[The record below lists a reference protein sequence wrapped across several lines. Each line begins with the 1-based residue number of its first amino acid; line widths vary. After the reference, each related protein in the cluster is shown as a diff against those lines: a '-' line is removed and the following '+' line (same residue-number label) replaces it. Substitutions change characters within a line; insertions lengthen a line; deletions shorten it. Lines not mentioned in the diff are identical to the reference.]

1 MFLTLLLIKNAT
13 MNHKISFN
21 SIIKVASYLL
31 LLLILFACSQAYYG
45 ALEKVG
51 IHKRDIMVDRVQEAK
66 QSQEDAKEQFKSAL
80 EEFSSVANFQGG
92 DLEDTYK
99 KLNKELQKSESRAD
113 EVTNRIDGVE
123 DVSVALFDEWEQ
135 ELDQYESPKL
145 RAKSEQQL
153 NDTKVRYEQLMA
165 AMRLAESRIEPVLKP
180 FRDQVLFLKH
190 NLNAKAI
197 ASLRGE
203 LIQVESDT
211 DKLIKELEISI
222 AEADR
227 FIEETAI

>member
-1 MFLTLLLIKNAT
+1 MHQILNINFTAKLFGYFF
-13 MNHKISFN
+13 S
-21 SIIKVASYLL
+21 
-31 LLLILFACSQAYYG
+31 ILFIAACSQAYYG

-66 QSQEDAKEQFKSAL
+66 QSQEDAKEQFRSAL

-99 KLNKELQKSESRAD
+99 KLDKELKKSESRAKD
-113 EVTNRIDGVE
+113 VTARIDSVE
-123 DVSVALFDEWEQ
+123 DVSIALFKEWEE
-135 ELDQYESPKL
+135 ELDQYESQKL
-145 RAKSEQQL
+145 RAQSEQQL
-153 NDTKVRYEQLMA
+153 KDTKVRYEQLMA

-211 DKLIKELEISI
+211 EKLIKELESSI

-227 FIEETAI
+227 FIQETGI

>member
-1 MFLTLLLIKNAT
+1 MNYKKSFDSAIK
-13 MNHKISFN
+13 IL
-21 SIIKVASYLL
+21 SYLL
-31 LLLILFACSQAYYG
+31 LLILITSCSQAYYG

-66 QSQEDAKEQFKSAL
+66 QSQEDAKEQFQSAL
-80 EEFSSVANFQGG
+80 EEFSSVAKFQGG

-99 KLNKELQKSESRAD
+99 KLNKELQKSEARAD
-113 EVTNRIDGVE
+113 EVTTRIDSVE
-123 DVSVALFDEWEQ
+123 DVSIALFDEWEQ
-135 ELDQYESPKL
+135 ELDQYESAKL
-145 RAKSEQQL
+145 RTQSEQQL
-153 NDTKVRYEQLMA
+153 KDTKVRYEQLMA

-227 FIEETAI
+227 FIQETGI

>member
-1 MFLTLLLIKNAT
+1 MQTTMSYKNLIKILSSFILLLYIT
-13 MNHKISFN
+13 
-21 SIIKVASYLL
+21 
-31 LLLILFACSQAYYG
+31 ACSQAYYG
-45 ALEKVG
+45 ALEKAG
-51 IHKRDIMVDRVQEAK
+51 IHKRDIMVDRVQDAK
-66 QSQEDAKEQFKSAL
+66 QSQEDAKEQFQSAL

-99 KLNKELQKSESRAD
+99 KLNKELQKSEARAD
-113 EVTNRIDGVE
+113 DVTARIDSVE
-123 DVSVALFDEWEQ
+123 DVSIALFKEWEK
-135 ELDQYESPKL
+135 ELDQYESQKL
-145 RAKSEQQL
+145 RTQSEQQL
-153 NDTKVRYEQLMA
+153 KETKVRYEQLMA

-211 DKLIKELEISI
+211 SKLIKELETSI

-227 FIEETAI
+227 FIQETGI

>member
-1 MFLTLLLIKNAT
+1 MIKILSYFCLLFY
-13 MNHKISFN
+13 IS
-21 SIIKVASYLL
+21 
-31 LLLILFACSQAYYG
+31 ACSQAYYG

-51 IHKRDIMVDRVQEAK
+51 IHKRDIMVDRVEDAK
-66 QSQEDAKEQFKSAL
+66 QSQEEARDQFQSAL

-99 KLNKELQKSESRAD
+99 KLNNELQKSEAKAED
-113 EVTNRIDGVE
+113 VKNRIDSVE
-123 DVSVALFDEWEQ
+123 DVSIALFKEWEQ
-135 ELDQYESPKL
+135 ELEQYENQKL
-145 RAKSEQQL
+145 RKQSEQQL
-153 NDTKVRYEQLMA
+153 NDTKIRYQQLMA

-203 LIQVESDT
+203 LVQVESDT
-211 DKLIKELEISI
+211 DKLIKELEASI

-227 FIEETAI
+227 FIQETGI

>member
-1 MFLTLLLIKNAT
+1 
-13 MNHKISFN
+13 MNYKISFN
-21 SIIKVASYLL
+21 SAAKISSNLVL
-31 LLLILFACSQAYYG
+31 LLLIAACSQAYYG
-45 ALEKVG
+45 ALAKVG

-66 QSQEDAKEQFKSAL
+66 QSQENAKEQFQSAL
-80 EEFSSVANFQGG
+80 EEFSTVANFQGG
-92 DLEDTYK
+92 DLEATYK
-99 KLNKELQKSESRAD
+99 KLNKELQKSEARAD
-113 EVTNRIDGVE
+113 DVTTRIDSVE
-123 DVSVALFDEWEQ
+123 DVSVALFNEWKQ

-145 RAKSEQQL
+145 RAQSEQQL
-153 NDTKVRYEQLMA
+153 KDTKARYVQLMA
-165 AMRLAESRIEPVLKP
+165 AMRLAESRIEPVMKP

-211 DKLIKELEISI
+211 GKLIKELEASI

-227 FIEETAI
+227 FIQETGV

>member
-1 MFLTLLLIKNAT
+1 MSYKIILNSVVKLSSCIFLLLFIT
-13 MNHKISFN
+13 
-21 SIIKVASYLL
+21 
-31 LLLILFACSQAYYG
+31 ACSQAYYG

-66 QSQEDAKEQFKSAL
+66 QSQEDAKEQFQSAL

-99 KLNKELQKSESRAD
+99 KLNKQLQKSEARAD
-113 EVTNRIDGVE
+113 EVTMKIDSVE
-123 DVSVALFDEWEQ
+123 DVSIALFEEWEQ

-145 RAKSEQQL
+145 RTQSQQQL
-153 NDTKVRYEQLMA
+153 KSTKVRYEQLMA
-165 AMRLAESRIEPVLKP
+165 AMRLAESRIEPVLRP

-227 FIEETAI
+227 FMQEIGSN

>member
-1 MFLTLLLIKNAT
+1 MNYKYPHNALLKLLTYYFLLMFIAG
-13 MNHKISFN
+13 
-21 SIIKVASYLL
+21 
-31 LLLILFACSQAYYG
+31 CSQAYYG

-66 QSQEDAKEQFKSAL
+66 QSQENAKEQFQSAL

-99 KLNKELQKSESRAD
+99 KLNKELQKSEARAD
-113 EVTNRIDGVE
+113 EVTMRIDSVE
-123 DVSVALFDEWEQ
+123 DVSIALFDEWEQ

-145 RAKSEQQL
+145 RTQSQQQL
-153 NDTKVRYEQLMA
+153 KSTKVRYEQLMA
-165 AMRLAESRIEPVLKP
+165 AMRLAESRIEPVLRP

-197 ASLRGE
+197 DSLRGE

-227 FIEETAI
+227 FMQEIGT

>member
-1 MFLTLLLIKNAT
+1 MEFMSTFKLFAKSSAYLIVL
-13 MNHKISFN
+13 F
-21 SIIKVASYLL
+21 YLA
-31 LLLILFACSQAYYG
+31 ACSQAYYG

-99 KLNKELQKSESRAD
+99 KLDKELEKSEARAE
-113 EVTNRIDGVE
+113 EVTARIDSVE
-123 DVSVALFDEWEQ
+123 DVSVALFKEWEQ
-135 ELDQYESPKL
+135 ELDQYESQKL
-145 RAKSEQQL
+145 RTQSEQQL
-153 NDTKVRYEQLMA
+153 RETKVRYEQLMA

-211 DKLIKELEISI
+211 DRLIRELEVSI

-227 FIEETAI
+227 FIQETGL

>member
-1 MFLTLLLIKNAT
+1 MKNISAVNLIT
-13 MNHKISFN
+13 RIISYFFML
-21 SIIKVASYLL
+21 S
-31 LLLILFACSQAYYG
+31 LIAACSQAYYG

-66 QSQEDAKEQFKSAL
+66 QSQEDAKDQFQSAL

-99 KLNKELQKSESRAD
+99 RLNKELERSEARAKD
-113 EVTNRIDGVE
+113 VTARIDSVE
-123 DVSVALFDEWEQ
+123 DVSIALFDEWEL
-135 ELDQYESPKL
+135 ELDQYESQKL
-145 RAKSEQQL
+145 RAQSEQQL
-153 NDTKVRYEQLMA
+153 KDTKVRYQQLMA

-211 DKLIKELEISI
+211 GKLIKELEKSI

-227 FIEETAI
+227 FIQETGI

>member
-1 MFLTLLLIKNAT
+1 LLI
-13 MNHKISFN
+13 FP
-21 SIIKVASYLL
+21 Y
-31 LLLILFACSQAYYG
+31 YYG

-99 KLNKELQKSESRAD
+99 KLDKELDKSEARAD
-113 EVTNRIDGVE
+113 EVTSRIDSVE
-123 DVSVALFDEWEQ
+123 DVSIALFKEWEQ
-135 ELDQYESPKL
+135 ELDQYESQKL
-145 RAKSEQQL
+145 RAQSEQQL
-153 NDTKVRYEQLMA
+153 RETKVRYEQLMA

-211 DKLIKELEISI
+211 DRLIRELEVSI

-227 FIEETAI
+227 FIQETGL

>member
-1 MFLTLLLIKNAT
+1 MPITSDLSNAL
-13 MNHKISFN
+13 KF
-21 SIIKVASYLL
+21 ASSLL
-31 LLLILFACSQAYYG
+31 LLLYISACSQAYYG

-51 IHKRDIMVDRVQEAK
+51 IHKRDIMVDRVQNAK
-66 QSQEDAKEQFKSAL
+66 QSQEDARDQFQSAL

-99 KLNKELQKSESRAD
+99 KLNKELEKSEARAKD
-113 EVTNRIDGVE
+113 VTARIDSVE
-123 DVSVALFDEWEQ
+123 DVSIALFKEWEQ
-135 ELDQYESPKL
+135 ELDQYESQKL
-145 RAKSEQQL
+145 RTQSEQQL
-153 NDTKVRYEQLMA
+153 KDTKARYEQLMV
-165 AMRLAESRIEPVLKP
+165 AMRQAESRIEPVLKP

-203 LIQVESDT
+203 LVQVESDT
-211 DKLIKELEISI
+211 EQLIKELEASI

-227 FIEETAI
+227 FIQETGI

>member
-1 MFLTLLLIKNAT
+1 MNQLSITKLITRTISYFFLLFFI
-13 MNHKISFN
+13 
-21 SIIKVASYLL
+21 AS
-31 LLLILFACSQAYYG
+31 CSQVYYG

-51 IHKRDIMVDRVQEAK
+51 LHKRGIMVDRVQEAK
-66 QSQEDAKEQFKSAL
+66 QSQQDAKEQFQSAL

-92 DLEDTYK
+92 NLENTYK
-99 KLNKELQKSESRAD
+99 KLNKELQKSEARAED
-113 EVTNRIDGVE
+113 VTTRIDSVE
-123 DVSVALFDEWEQ
+123 DVSIALFKEWEQ
-135 ELDQYESPKL
+135 ELDQYESQKL
-145 RAKSEQQL
+145 RKQSEQQL
-153 NDTKVRYEQLMA
+153 KDTKIRYQQLMA

-203 LIQVESDT
+203 LVQVESDT
-211 DKLIKELEISI
+211 DKLIKELEASI

-227 FIEETAI
+227 FIQETGI

>member
-1 MFLTLLLIKNAT
+1 MIKIFSYFCLLLYV
-13 MNHKISFN
+13 S
-21 SIIKVASYLL
+21 
-31 LLLILFACSQAYYG
+31 ACSQAYYG
-45 ALEKVG
+45 ALEKAG
-51 IHKRDIMVDRVQEAK
+51 IHKRDIMVDRVQDAK
-66 QSQEDAKEQFKSAL
+66 NSQEEARDQFQSAL

-99 KLNKELQKSESRAD
+99 KLDKELQKSEVKAE
-113 EVTNRIDGVE
+113 EVKNRIDSVE
-123 DVSVALFDEWEQ
+123 DVSIALFKEWEE
-135 ELDQYESPKL
+135 ELEQYESQKL
-145 RAKSEQQL
+145 RKQSEQQL
-153 NDTKVRYEQLMA
+153 NDTKIRYQQLMS

-203 LIQVESDT
+203 LVQVESDT
-211 DKLIKELEISI
+211 GKLIKELEASI

-227 FIEETAI
+227 FIQETDI